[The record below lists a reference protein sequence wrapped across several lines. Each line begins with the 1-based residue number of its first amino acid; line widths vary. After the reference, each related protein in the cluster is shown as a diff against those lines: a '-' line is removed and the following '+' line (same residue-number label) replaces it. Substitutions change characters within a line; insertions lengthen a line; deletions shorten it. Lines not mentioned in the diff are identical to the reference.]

1 LSKSQNAGLEPRF
14 IRPFLAAE
22 GEYAGNHQ
30 PRQALILL
38 FLKSNDFKLFLMI
51 LQLLMAANCPERR
64 FCSNHP
70 YLYIAAK
77 NLYQKTNLCH
87 RLASL

>member
-1 LSKSQNAGLEPRF
+1 V
-14 IRPFLAAE
+14 E

-38 FLKSNDFKLFLMI
+38 FLKPNDFKLFLTI

-64 FCSNHP
+64 FVLTIHT
-70 YLYIAAK
+70 YM
-77 NLYQKTNLCH
+77 
-87 RLASL
+87 